1 MFIKLTNTSPAHRGQ
16 AVIINTDHIISVH
29 RTEVTR
35 EDFTKETLT
44 YVYAGTSGTWEI
56 EETVEDIWDQLKS

>member
-1 MFIKLTNTSPAHRGQ
+1 MFIKLTNASPAHKDQ
-16 AVIINTDHIISVH
+16 PVVINTEHIISVH

-35 EDFTKETLT
+35 EDFSKDTIT

-56 EETVEDIWDQLKS
+56 VETLDEIFEMIK

>member
-1 MFIKLTNTSPAHRGQ
+1 MFIKLTNASPAHKDQ
-16 AVIINTDHIISVH
+16 PVVINTEHIISVH

-35 EDFTKETLT
+35 EDFSKDTIT

-56 EETVEDIWDQLKS
+56 QETLDEIFEMIK

>member
-1 MFIKLTNTSPAHRGQ
+1 MFIKLTNASPAHKDQ
-16 AVIINTDHIISVH
+16 AVIINTEHIISVH

-35 EDFTKETLT
+35 EDFSKDTIT

-56 EETVEDIWDQLKS
+56 VETLDEIFEMIK